1 MVDGD
6 DVVGVD
12 VVVAARAETWS
23 VEGGCA
29 SRGMSVRMSRARGD
43 AVKIR
48 TITSRL
54 GHLDICEGGRGS
66 GESDEEGGGGEA
78 HVERRGNKDRKKLT
92 SKRMGMKKECEWR
105 TRRP

>member
-29 SRGMSVRMSRARGD
+29 SRGMSVRISRSRGD

-54 GHLDICEGGRGS
+54 GHLDTGEGGRGG
-66 GESDEEGGGGEA
+66 GESDEDGSSGEA
-78 HVERRGNKDRKKLT
+78 HVERREYGSERKLT
-92 SKRMGMKKECEWR
+92 SK
-105 TRRP
+105 